1 MRDVLKLALDALES
15 SDVLINGKG
24 NLMGLDGA
32 MDGYYS
38 GCFNVEENNKLLSK
52 AIAAIKNVLAES

>member
-24 NLMGLDGA
+24 NLEWLDWMA
-32 MDGYYS
+32 HGYYS
-38 GCFNVEENNKLLSK
+38 GCFTVEENNKLLSK
-52 AIAAIKNVLAES
+52 AIASIKDVLAES